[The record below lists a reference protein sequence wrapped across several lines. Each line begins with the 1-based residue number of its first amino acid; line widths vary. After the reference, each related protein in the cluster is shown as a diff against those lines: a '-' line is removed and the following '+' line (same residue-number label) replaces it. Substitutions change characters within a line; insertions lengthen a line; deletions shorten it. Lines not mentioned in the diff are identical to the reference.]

1 MWKQDSRTCENKTVE
16 HVKTR
21 QQNIWKQDIRTCEN
35 KTAEHVKTSK
45 LSGLLLIKYHA
56 VYLRLVLKLW
66 FFRKTKLKLSNP
78 CFYQVPQFKFRGARV
93 MIEHTNRY
101 TESKTLYILL
111 CILHIY
117 SDKLRIYCFSL
128 HSLIFTLIEF
138 LRSAHFSP
146 TSLYGICNFCAPPP
160 TLEIPSYGPLHT
172 DIFTHRHIYSQTYI
186 NTGINKHRHIY
197 TDIYLHRHIFT
208 QTYIYT
214 DIYTHRHIN
223 TDRHIFTQT
232 YIHTDI

>member
-1 MWKQDSRTCENKTVE
+1 
-16 HVKTR
+16 
-21 QQNIWKQDIRTCEN
+21 
-35 KTAEHVKTSK
+35 
-45 LSGLLLIKYHA
+45 
-56 VYLRLVLKLW
+56 
-66 FFRKTKLKLSNP
+66 
-78 CFYQVPQFKFRGARV
+78 

-138 LRSAHFSP
+138 LRSANFSP
-146 TSLYGICNFCAPPP
+146 ASFYGICNFCAPPP

-186 NTGINKHRHIY
+186 NTDINKHRHIYTQTYIY

-208 QTYIYT
+208 QTYI
-214 DIYTHRHIN
+214 
-223 TDRHIFTQT
+223 
-232 YIHTDI
+232 HTDI